1 MFLVMV
7 SSGFLQNYFFA
18 KIVKTTHLEQIT
30 CGILKFDQS
39 MLTLINCTGNKHT
52 DPSPA
57 GPTGSQKILC
67 LVLNSRHHL
76 HQEPHFSP
84 TLHNISRPG
93 IWHNMK
99 IILK

>member
-1 MFLVMV
+1 MFFLMV

-30 CGILKFDQS
+30 FGILKSDQS
-39 MLTLINCTGNKHT
+39 MLTIINCTGNKHT

-57 GPTGSQKILC
+57 GPTGSQKIPC
-67 LVLNSRHHL
+67 LVLNSRHQQ
-76 HQEPHFSP
+76 HQQPHFSQ
-84 TLHNISRPG
+84 TLHNISHPG

-99 IILK
+99 IIFK